1 MDEMLKTMIDLLKT
15 TGAGFASVTLGKYTI
30 IITDDKEGAKYIS
43 NSWDDYVEDV
53 KRNRYE
59 D

>member
-1 MDEMLKTMIDLLKT
+1 MLKTMIDLLKT